1 MSAQGHWWPQ
11 RLHHCICL
19 VLDCRLNRRVLA
31 CLQSRHFLSQLTGL
45 RTRCLELLDN
55 PPELSPDF
63 VLHCLIGTSTRAAVL
78 RPLGSRATAV
88 QQRCPHLHP
97 LQLLLLFSGKERR
110 LRALMWPHLPL
121 ISLIWRAYSSLRRSE
136 RRRVPQRLAR
146 LLASHPFDESPQ
158 PLHPH
163 RNRPPRGSRGNSP
176 RSLRDILDGPV
187 VLGTCHRSPI
197 THHCQARS
205 RLCQLSVLSRRRLA
219 G

>member
-1 MSAQGHWWPQ
+1 MAPAVAPLHLPCSRLPAEPARSGLPAISPLPVSTHWPPHAMPRAARQ
-11 RLHHCICL
+11 
-19 VLDCRLNRRVLA
+19 
-31 CLQSRHFLSQLTGL
+31 
-45 RTRCLELLDN
+45 

-146 LLASHPFDESPQ
+146 LLASHPFDESP
-158 PLHPH
+158 
-163 RNRPPRGSRGNSP
+163 
-176 RSLRDILDGPV
+176 SLCIHIGTDL
-187 VLGTCHRSPI
+187 LGEVEVTVHE
-197 THHCQARS
+197 A
-205 RLCQLSVLSRRRLA
+205 
-219 G
+219 